1 MKKATLLTA
10 IAFLFFSCEKR
21 QLDDCFSST
30 GSITEEIRSL
40 APFSKLKIGDRFEV
54 LLIQDSSKEEHAL
67 VRCGKNIQEGIS
79 FKVNEGGW
87 LEISNDNTCNF
98 VRSFKTPIEIE
109 IHLRELNEIML
120 TGATNIRTKDS
131 LTLQSLVINH
141 WALSDIDFH
150 LNVTG
155 EVFVN
160 SINSAAT
167 ILRGNAFKL
176 SGSIEEVS
184 DLDAQNLICQEV
196 LLDTHTPRDC
206 FVNGEELIF
215 VKIYNS
221 GNIFYV
227 VEPHGRKEINVQKGS
242 GDLIKIKD

>member
-1 MKKATLLTA
+1 MRLSLLLVA
-10 IAFLFFSCEKR
+10 IGMLLFSCEKH

-30 GSITEEIRSL
+30 GPITEEVRSL

-54 LLIQDSSKEEHAL
+54 LLIQDTAKEEHAL
-67 VRCGKNIQEGIS
+67 VRCGKNIQEGIT
-79 FKVNEGGW
+79 FKVNEGW

-109 IHLRELNEIML
+109 IHLRDLNEIML
-120 TGATNIRTKDS
+120 TGATNLTTKDS
-131 LTLQSLVINH
+131 LNLQSLVINH
-141 WALSDIDFH
+141 WALSDIDFK
-150 LNVTG
+150 LNVSG

-167 ILRGNAFKL
+167 ILKGTAFKL

-206 FVNGEELIF
+206 FINGEELIF

-227 VEPHGRKEINVQKGS
+227 SEPSERKEINVQEGS
-242 GDLIKIKD
+242 GNLIRIKD